1 MNKRCAIVFGIGM
14 ITATASY
21 AFFQMMMDMPR
32 QMMSMPQ
39 QEVCPPCDCT
49 NRVNEPILFTLII
62 SFGIIQL
69 STLLTNVLSS
79 RAFLLEDGS

>member
-32 QMMSMPQ
+32 KMVAMPQ
-39 QEVCPPCDCT
+39 QMMCPPCDCG
-49 NRVNEPILFTLII
+49 NKR
-62 SFGIIQL
+62 
-69 STLLTNVLSS
+69 
-79 RAFLLEDGS
+79 D